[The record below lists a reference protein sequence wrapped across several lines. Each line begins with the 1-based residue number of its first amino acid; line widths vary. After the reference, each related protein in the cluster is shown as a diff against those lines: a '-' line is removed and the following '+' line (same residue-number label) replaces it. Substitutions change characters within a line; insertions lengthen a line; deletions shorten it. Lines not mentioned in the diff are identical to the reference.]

1 MSADGDVTV
10 REISIDNPNTDTA
23 VTIAQLTDLHLS
35 GQLTKADEADSVIK
49 YTHDNHSWGRDG
61 QYTYRTERA
70 LAVAAKNA
78 DKIIITGDVIDYQSQ
93 GSINLVKTVIWD
105 KYSNVTLLMGNH
117 EPLRTLDKTNNP
129 DTTPLADRLAVLEG
143 WGTYSCEMVGTHVMA
158 ISLDNGSLYDE
169 GVNGSKFN
177 LSPAQIEQ
185 LENDLET
192 ARENGYTVLLFYHVP
207 LNTGNPNYNN
217 VKPIELELN
226 ENKVTA
232 GDLNAYNVAGRNF
245 YNASELVGR
254 NSADEAS
261 ARVYDI
267 ITSNADV
274 IAAAFCGHRHCDFY
288 TEINAYT
295 PNGAFKTIPQY
306 TLAGTAYT
314 PSVLRITVN

>member
-1 MSADGDVTV
+1 VSADGDVTV

-35 GQLTKADEADSVIK
+35 GTLTSEDRADDVIK
-49 YTHDNHSWGRDG
+49 FTYENHAWGRDG
-61 QYTYRTERA
+61 QYTYRTEQA
-70 LAVAAKNA
+70 LSVAAKNS

-93 GSINLVKTVIWD
+93 GSINLVKTVIWE

-117 EPLRTLDKTNNP
+117 EPLRTLYEEMP

-143 WGTYSCEMVGTHVMA
+143 WGTYSCEMIGTHVMA
-158 ISLDNGSLYDE
+158 ISLDNGALYDE
-169 GVNGSKFN
+169 GTMGSKFN
-177 LSPAQIEQ
+177 LSPLQIEQ
-185 LENDLET
+185 FENDLNT

-207 LNTGNPNYNN
+207 LNTGNPNYNK

-226 ENKVTA
+226 GEKVTA
-232 GDLNAYNVAGRNF
+232 GDLNSANVDGRNF

-261 ARVYDI
+261 KQVYDI

-274 IAAAFCGHRHCDFY
+274 IAATFCGHRHCDFY

-295 PNGAFKTIPQY
+295 ADGDFKTIPQY
-306 TLAGTAYT
+306 TLAATAYT
-314 PSVLRITVN
+314 PSVLKITVN